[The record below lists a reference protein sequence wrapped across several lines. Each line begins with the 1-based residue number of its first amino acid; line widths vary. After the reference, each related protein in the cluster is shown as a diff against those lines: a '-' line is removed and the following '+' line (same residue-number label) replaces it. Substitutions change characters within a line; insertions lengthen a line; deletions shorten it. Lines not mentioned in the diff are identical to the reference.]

1 MATYL
6 KIDGDRLEM
15 IASDFAG
22 TEKQID
28 AACRRA
34 VSKLSRH
41 LKTVTLRGVSQITGI
56 KQSVLRKRL
65 FISFGGG
72 RKTARLWFG
81 LYAVPLR
88 EMNPKQTKTGVR
100 AGKLERR
107 HAFIQQRNGKTEVY
121 RRVKLTKS
129 GDYGQYPIAIQTAK
143 IDQTVNH
150 VIEADT
156 LKVFESKFYAFF
168 EREMKWESKK

>member
-6 KIDGDRLEM
+6 NIDGDRLEL
-15 IASDFAG
+15 IAADFAG

-34 VSKLSRH
+34 VSKLARH

-65 FISFGGG
+65 FISFAGG

-88 EMNPKQTKTGVR
+88 EMNPTQTATGVK
-100 AGKLERR
+100 AGKIERQ
-107 HAFIQQRNGKTEVY
+107 HAFIGNRKGKQEVY
-121 RRVKLTKS
+121 RRVKIQKTGSDNRL
-129 GDYGQYPIAIQTAK
+129 PITIQNAK
-143 IDQTVNH
+143 IDQAVNH
-150 VIEADT
+150 VIEADV
-156 LKVFESKFYAFF
+156 LKVFESKFYTFF
-168 EREMKWESKK
+168 EREMRWESKK

>member
-6 KIDGDRLEM
+6 NIDGDRLEM
-15 IASDFAG
+15 IAADFAG

-41 LKTVTLRGVSQITGI
+41 LKTVTLRGVSQLTGI

-65 FISFGGG
+65 FVSFGGG

-81 LYAVPLR
+81 LYAIPLR
-88 EMNPKQTKTGVR
+88 EMNPKQTR
-100 AGKLERR
+100 AGVKAGKIERQ
-107 HAFIQQRNGKTEVY
+107 HAFIGTRNGKQEVY
-121 RRVKLTKS
+121 RRVKVQKTGTDNRL
-129 GDYGQYPIAIQTAK
+129 PIAIQTAK
-143 IDQTVNH
+143 IDQAVNH
-150 VIEADT
+150 VIEADI
-156 LKVFESKFYAFF
+156 LKVFENKFYAFF